1 MKNLELLSKIA
12 LIEVKTSNFEQQ
24 MNNILKIIGEY
35 TQVSRTYIFID
46 NADNSE
52 TSNEYE
58 WCNTDIIPQKDDLQ
72 NIPYSMIPS
81 WKKLLISDGR
91 IFSQNIKT
99 LPKDLIDIL
108 EPQGILSFIVYPII
122 IDNKIKGF
130 IGFDECKVQR
140 EWEEEDL
147 NLLATISGIIS
158 NLYSNHYYLIKI
170 KEDKTSFENFFNTIT
185 DYVFIAD
192 KKGNIL
198 HANNAAIK
206 KLEYSL
212 NELKTL
218 NIISLHP
225 KDKQEAAKHLL
236 QQMFDGNKNSCPF
249 ELCSKTGQIIPVET
263 HLLFGKWNNQDCIF
277 KISKDISAEQEALQ
291 KFTSI
296 FNHNPSLMA
305 LTRLPDKILTNVNK
319 AFITKLGFE
328 YDEVIGKTTDELG
341 IFPEREKYKQALTQ
355 LLETGEITNFELQV
369 KCKNGNILYGLF
381 SSVNIT
387 NQNKQYLL
395 TVMIDVTE
403 KRNIEKQIKELSIRD
418 ALTNTYNRRYV
429 FEKIDDAIKEYKTS
443 NSIFSISIL
452 DIDFFKS
459 INDNYGHVAGDF
471 ILREFTKTLSEN
483 ISSNDLLGRYGG
495 EEFIILSYD
504 KTRNDTVHL
513 ITKLLNIIR
522 EKTFVYENQEIKF
535 TFSAGISDVLF
546 FNKNDITIENI
557 INLSDKRLYKAKDSG
572 RNCIIYLD

>member
-58 WCNTDIIPQKDDLQ
+58 WCNTDITPQKDDLQ

-170 KEDKTSFENFFNTIT
+170 QEDKTSFESFFNTIT

-236 QQMFDGNKNSCPF
+236 KQMYDGNKNSCPF

-291 KFTSI
+291 KFTSL